1 MKKSNPFNSKSN
13 TKNNNKSNN
22 GNSRFSSLIDDV
34 PETNVFIANANTE
47 LKVNTRFDGLKDEPI
62 IELSNNV
69 ERQGGE
75 RQGGERQGGER
86 QGGERQGGE
95 RSRAMPRFNSFSNSN
110 NNSNRNVKVEPKP
123 FVFIEN
129 EFPDI
134 KPNNQKLGVNESK
147 SVNETNEEPSLIK
160 NNAWGIAVQAAK
172 EKSKQKALERE
183 MEIERQNQMD
193 KPVEPGWVCFS
204 KDKKTGKSKVIYGPL
219 TEEQKQYE
227 KIRYLEEHSLK
238 YNMYK
243 TIERMS
249 VRWQEYREQFD
260 ELHGPG
266 AYQEKYGCEH
276 AYGYDSDSESDEDSD
291 DYE

>member
-13 TKNNNKSNN
+13 TKNNNNNNNKSNN
-22 GNSRFSSLIDDV
+22 SNSRFSSLIDNV
-34 PETNVFIANANTE
+34 PETNVFIANTNRE

-62 IELSNNV
+62 VELSDNIERQVERQV
-69 ERQGGE
+69 ERQGVE
-75 RQGGERQGGER
+75 RQRT
-86 QGGERQGGE
+86 
-95 RSRAMPRFNSFSNSN
+95 MPRFNSFSNSN

-134 KPNNQKLGVNESK
+134 KPNNQKLGINESK

-193 KPVEPGWVCFS
+193 KPVEPGWVCFT

-227 KIRYLEEHSLK
+227 KIRWLEEHSLK

-249 VRWQEYREQFD
+249 LRWQEYKEQFD

-276 AYGYDSDSESDEDSD
+276 AYGYDSDSDNESDEDSD

>member
-13 TKNNNKSNN
+13 TKNNKSNN
-22 GNSRFSSLIDDV
+22 SNSRFSSLIENV
-34 PETNVFIANANTE
+34 PETNVFIANTTID

-62 IELSNNV
+62 VELNDKVEKQV
-69 ERQGGE
+69 ERQ
-75 RQGGERQGGER
+75 RTT
-86 QGGERQGGE
+86 
-95 RSRAMPRFNSFSNSN
+95 PRFNSFSNSN
-110 NNSNRNVKVEPKP
+110 SNSNRNVKVEPKP

-134 KPNNQKLGVNESK
+134 KPNNQKLSVNESK
-147 SVNETNEEPSLIK
+147 SVSEKIEEPSLIK

-193 KPVEPGWVCFS
+193 KPVEPGWVCFT

-266 AYQEKYGCEH
+266 AYQEKYGCE
-276 AYGYDSDSESDEDSD
+276 YGEYDSDSDSESDEDSD

>member
-13 TKNNNKSNN
+13 TKSNNNKS
-22 GNSRFSSLIDDV
+22 NSRFSSLIDNL
-34 PETNVFIANANTE
+34 PETNVFKANVNAE

-62 IELSNNV
+62 VELSDNIERQV
-69 ERQGGE
+69 ERQGIE
-75 RQGGERQGGER
+75 RQRTI
-86 QGGERQGGE
+86 
-95 RSRAMPRFNSFSNSN
+95 PRFNSFSNSN

-134 KPNNQKLGVNESK
+134 KSNNQKLSVNESK
-147 SVNETNEEPSLIK
+147 SESVSVNEKNEEPSLIK

-193 KPVEPGWVCFS
+193 KPVEPGWVCFT

-266 AYQEKYGCEH
+266 AYQEKYGCE
-276 AYGYDSDSESDEDSD
+276 YGEYDSDSDNESDEDSD

>member
-22 GNSRFSSLIDDV
+22 GNSRFSSLIDNV
-34 PETNVFIANANTE
+34 PETNVFIANVNTE

-62 IELSNNV
+62 VELSDNV
-69 ERQGGE
+69 ERQVE
-75 RQGGERQGGER
+75 RQRTI
-86 QGGERQGGE
+86 
-95 RSRAMPRFNSFSNSN
+95 PRFNSFSNSN
-110 NNSNRNVKVEPKP
+110 SNSNRNVKVEPKP

-134 KPNNQKLGVNESK
+134 KPNNQKLSVNESK
-147 SVNETNEEPSLIK
+147 SVSEKIEEPSLIK

-193 KPVEPGWVCFS
+193 KPVEPGWVCFT

-219 TEEQKQYE
+219 TEEQRQYE

-276 AYGYDSDSESDEDSD
+276 AYGYDSDSDNESDEDSD

>member
-1 MKKSNPFNSKSN
+1 MKKSNPFNSKGNS
-13 TKNNNKSNN
+13 KSNNNKSNN
-22 GNSRFSSLIDDV
+22 SNSRFSSLIENV
-34 PETNVFIANANTE
+34 PETNVFIENTNTDK
-47 LKVNTRFDGLKDEPI
+47 KVNTRFDGLKDEPI
-62 IELSNNV
+62 VELSNNI
-69 ERQGGE
+69 ERQ
-75 RQGGERQGGER
+75 
-86 QGGERQGGE
+86 
-95 RSRAMPRFNSFSNSN
+95 RSMPRFNSFSNSN
-110 NNSNRNVKVEPKP
+110 SNRNSNRNVKVEPKP

-134 KPNNQKLGVNESK
+134 KPNNQNE
-147 SVNETNEEPSLIK
+147 SVNEKNEEPSLIK

-193 KPVEPGWVCFS
+193 KPVEPGWVCFT

-227 KIRYLEEHSLK
+227 KIRWLEEHSLK

-243 TIERMS
+243 TIEKMS
-249 VRWQEYREQFD
+249 LRWQEYREQYD
-260 ELHGPG
+260 ENHGQG
-266 AYQEKYGCEH
+266 AYQEKYGCEND
-276 AYGYDSDSESDEDSD
+276 YEYDSDSESDEDSD

>member
-34 PETNVFIANANTE
+34 PETNVFIANTNRE

-62 IELSNNV
+62 TELSNNV

-75 RQGGERQGGER
+75 RQRT
-86 QGGERQGGE
+86 
-95 RSRAMPRFNSFSNSN
+95 MPRFNSFSNSN
-110 NNSNRNVKVEPKP
+110 SNSNRNVKVEPKP

-134 KPNNQKLGVNESK
+134 KPNNQKLSVNESK
-147 SVNETNEEPSLIK
+147 SVSVNEKNEEPSLIK

-276 AYGYDSDSESDEDSD
+276 AYGYDSDSDNESDEDSD
-291 DYE
+291 DFE

>member
-22 GNSRFSSLIDDV
+22 GNSRFSSLIDNV
-34 PETNVFIANANTE
+34 PETNVFIANTNTNRE

-62 IELSNNV
+62 VELSNNV

-75 RQGGERQGGER
+75 RQRT
-86 QGGERQGGE
+86 
-95 RSRAMPRFNSFSNSN
+95 MPRFNSFSNSN
-110 NNSNRNVKVEPKP
+110 SNSNRNVKVEPKP

-134 KPNNQKLGVNESK
+134 KPNNQKLSVNESK
-147 SVNETNEEPSLIK
+147 SVSVNEKNEEPSLIK

-193 KPVEPGWVCFS
+193 KPVEPGWVCFT

-276 AYGYDSDSESDEDSD
+276 AYGYDSDSDNESDEDSD

>member
-1 MKKSNPFNSKSN
+1 MKKSNPCNSKSN
-13 TKNNNKSNN
+13 PKNNKSNN
-22 GNSRFSSLIDDV
+22 SNSRFSSLIENV
-34 PETNVFIANANTE
+34 PETNVFIANTTID

-62 IELSNNV
+62 VELNDKVEKQV
-69 ERQGGE
+69 ERQ
-75 RQGGERQGGER
+75 RTT
-86 QGGERQGGE
+86 
-95 RSRAMPRFNSFSNSN
+95 PRFNSFSNSN
-110 NNSNRNVKVEPKP
+110 SNSNRNVKVEPKP

-134 KPNNQKLGVNESK
+134 KPNNQKLSVNESK
-147 SVNETNEEPSLIK
+147 SVSEKIEEPSLIK

-172 EKSKQKALERE
+172 EKSKQKAWERE

-193 KPVEPGWVCFS
+193 KPVEPGWVCFT

-276 AYGYDSDSESDEDSD
+276 AYDSDSDSESDEDSD

>member
-1 MKKSNPFNSKSN
+1 MKKSNPFNSNSKSN
-13 TKNNNKSNN
+13 NNNKS
-22 GNSRFSSLIDDV
+22 NSRFSSLIDNV
-34 PETNVFIANANTE
+34 PETNVFKANANANAE

-62 IELSNNV
+62 VEFSDNI
-69 ERQGGE
+69 ERQGIE
-75 RQGGERQGGER
+75 RQRTI
-86 QGGERQGGE
+86 
-95 RSRAMPRFNSFSNSN
+95 PRFNSFSNSN

-134 KPNNQKLGVNESK
+134 KPNNQKLSVNESK
-147 SVNETNEEPSLIK
+147 NESVSVSVNEKNEEPSLIK

-193 KPVEPGWVCFS
+193 KPVEPGWVCFT

-249 VRWQEYREQFD
+249 LRWQEYREQFD
-260 ELHGPG
+260 ELHGQG

-276 AYGYDSDSESDEDSD
+276 EHEYDSDSDNESDEDSD

>member
-1 MKKSNPFNSKSN
+1 M
-13 TKNNNKSNN
+13 
-22 GNSRFSSLIDDV
+22 
-34 PETNVFIANANTE
+34 
-47 LKVNTRFDGLKDEPI
+47 
-62 IELSNNV
+62 
-69 ERQGGE
+69 
-75 RQGGERQGGER
+75 
-86 QGGERQGGE
+86 
-95 RSRAMPRFNSFSNSN
+95 
-110 NNSNRNVKVEPKP
+110 EPKP
-123 FVFIEN
+123 FVYIEN

-134 KPNNQKLGVNESK
+134 KPNNQKLSVNESK

-243 TIERMS
+243 H
-249 VRWQEYREQFD
+249 D
-260 ELHGPG
+260 
-266 AYQEKYGCEH
+266 
-276 AYGYDSDSESDEDSD
+276 
-291 DYE
+291 

>member
-13 TKNNNKSNN
+13 TKNNNNNNKSNN
-22 GNSRFSSLIDDV
+22 SNSRFSSLIDNV
-34 PETNVFIANANTE
+34 PETNVFIANTNRE

-62 IELSNNV
+62 VELSDNIERQV
-69 ERQGGE
+69 ERQGVE
-75 RQGGERQGGER
+75 RQGVERQR
-86 QGGERQGGE
+86 T
-95 RSRAMPRFNSFSNSN
+95 MPRFNSFSNSN

-134 KPNNQKLGVNESK
+134 KPNNQKLGINESK

-193 KPVEPGWVCFS
+193 KPVEPGWVCFT

-227 KIRYLEEHSLK
+227 KIRWLEEHSLK

-249 VRWQEYREQFD
+249 LRWQEYKEQFD

-276 AYGYDSDSESDEDSD
+276 AYGYDSNSDNESDEDSD

>member
-13 TKNNNKSNN
+13 IKNNNKSNN

-34 PETNVFIANANTE
+34 PETNVFIANTNRE

-62 IELSNNV
+62 TELSNNV
-69 ERQGGE
+69 
-75 RQGGERQGGER
+75 
-86 QGGERQGGE
+86 ERQGGE

-110 NNSNRNVKVEPKP
+110 RNSNRNVKVEPKP
-123 FVFIEN
+123 FVYIEN

-134 KPNNQKLGVNESK
+134 KPNNQKLSVNESK

-204 KDKKTGKSKVIYGPL
+204 KDKKTGKSKVI
-219 TEEQKQYE
+219 
-227 KIRYLEEHSLK
+227 
-238 YNMYK
+238 
-243 TIERMS
+243 
-249 VRWQEYREQFD
+249 
-260 ELHGPG
+260 
-266 AYQEKYGCEH
+266 
-276 AYGYDSDSESDEDSD
+276 
-291 DYE
+291 

>member
-1 MKKSNPFNSKSN
+1 MKKSNPFNSNSKSN
-13 TKNNNKSNN
+13 NNNKS
-22 GNSRFSSLIDDV
+22 NSRFSSLIDNV
-34 PETNVFIANANTE
+34 PETNVFKANANANAE

-62 IELSNNV
+62 VEFSDNI
-69 ERQGGE
+69 ERQGIE
-75 RQGGERQGGER
+75 RQRTI
-86 QGGERQGGE
+86 
-95 RSRAMPRFNSFSNSN
+95 PRFNSFSNSN

-134 KPNNQKLGVNESK
+134 KPNNQKLSVNESK
-147 SVNETNEEPSLIK
+147 NESVSASVNEKNEEPSLIK

-193 KPVEPGWVCFS
+193 KPVEPGWVCFT

-249 VRWQEYREQFD
+249 LRWQEYREQFD
-260 ELHGPG
+260 ELHGQG

-276 AYGYDSDSESDEDSD
+276 EYDSDSDNESDEDSD

>member
-13 TKNNNKSNN
+13 TKSNNNKS
-22 GNSRFSSLIDDV
+22 NSRFSSLIDNV
-34 PETNVFIANANTE
+34 PETNVFKANVNAE

-62 IELSNNV
+62 VELSDNI
-69 ERQGGE
+69 ERQGIE
-75 RQGGERQGGER
+75 RQGIERQR
-86 QGGERQGGE
+86 TI
-95 RSRAMPRFNSFSNSN
+95 PRFNSFSNSN

-134 KPNNQKLGVNESK
+134 KSNNQKLSVNESK
-147 SVNETNEEPSLIK
+147 SESVNVNEKNEEPSLIK

-193 KPVEPGWVCFS
+193 KPVEPGWVCFT

-276 AYGYDSDSESDEDSD
+276 EYDSDSDNESDEDSD

>member
-13 TKNNNKSNN
+13 TKNNNNKSNN
-22 GNSRFSSLIDDV
+22 SNSRFSSLIENV
-34 PETNVFIANANTE
+34 PETNVFIANTTID

-62 IELSNNV
+62 VELNDKVEKQV
-69 ERQGGE
+69 ERQ
-75 RQGGERQGGER
+75 RTT
-86 QGGERQGGE
+86 
-95 RSRAMPRFNSFSNSN
+95 PRFNSFSNSN
-110 NNSNRNVKVEPKP
+110 SNSNRNVKVEPKP

-134 KPNNQKLGVNESK
+134 KPNNQKLSVNESK
-147 SVNETNEEPSLIK
+147 SVSEKIEEPSLIK

-193 KPVEPGWVCFS
+193 KPVEPGWVCFT

-276 AYGYDSDSESDEDSD
+276 AYDSDSDSESDEDSD

>member
-13 TKNNNKSNN
+13 TKNNNNNNNKSNN
-22 GNSRFSSLIDDV
+22 SNSRFSSLIENV
-34 PETNVFIANANTE
+34 PETNVFIANVNTE

-62 IELSNNV
+62 VEISNKVETQV
-69 ERQGGE
+69 ERQ
-75 RQGGERQGGER
+75 RTI
-86 QGGERQGGE
+86 
-95 RSRAMPRFNSFSNSN
+95 PRFNSFSNSN

-134 KPNNQKLGVNESK
+134 KPNNQKLSVSESK
-147 SVNETNEEPSLIK
+147 SKSISVSVNEKNEEPSLIK

-193 KPVEPGWVCFS
+193 KPVEPGWVCFT

-227 KIRYLEEHSLK
+227 KIRYLEENSLK

-249 VRWQEYREQFD
+249 LRWQEYRERFD

-276 AYGYDSDSESDEDSD
+276 EYDSDSDNESDEDSD